1 MFRLKNEPS
10 LCCCKE
16 LDDDDYVCC
25 LGFSLASFAM
35 LLYCK
40 LVIPLQQFLP
50 NHVYISELH
59 DTHFTCHV
67 EYGLSL
73 SLECTR

>member
-1 MFRLKNEPS
+1 MNQAYVAAKS
-10 LCCCKE
+10 LMMMI
-16 LDDDDYVCC
+16 YVCC

>member
-1 MFRLKNEPS
+1 MNQAYVAAKT
-10 LCCCKE
+10 KE
-16 LDDDDYVCC
+16 LDDDDWLCC

-40 LVIPLQQFLP
+40 RVIPLLVLAKSCF
-50 NHVYISELH
+50 ISVIELH
-59 DTHFTCHV
+59 VTHFTSCPV